1 MYKFK
6 KKRKAIMF
14 SLGLAIA
21 MLLTPSVQAQ
31 GILGDLLDEYYAEQ
45 DQQRNDGGGVMGRG
59 LSNSYNLNFQDFGST
74 EVNINAEDFG
84 SPVGNGVLILLATGV
99 GYATMKKKNT
109 NNIKN
114 ERKETKS

>member
-1 MYKFK
+1 MNKTRK
-6 KKRKAIMF
+6 KKDIVL
-14 SLGLAIA
+14 SLGLASMMFA
-21 MLLTPSVQAQ
+21 ATNLNAQ
-31 GILGDLLDEYYAEQ
+31 I
-45 DQQRNDGGGVMGRG
+45 NRG
-59 LSNSYNLNFQDFGST
+59 LLQNPYKEQGDESGMLRRSTRNANIGIEAFGAT

-84 SPVGNGVLILLATGV
+84 SPVGNGVLILLAAGV